1 MKVIHSELYFL
12 YPGKCNFPDTS
23 VDFPITRII
32 AILSAAHV
40 PKTDDSELLKTP
52 EILKNQVVATL
63 LGNRGKQLGVRITR

>member
-1 MKVIHSELYFL
+1 MQT
-12 YPGKCNFPDTS
+12 DTS

-32 AILSAAHV
+32 YPILSAAHV